1 MDPVSQGVLGALVS
15 QTSAQKSRLTK
26 SAIIGALAAMAP
38 DLDVFIRSSSDP
50 LLALEFHRHFTHSL
64 FFIPLGALLCSLVF
78 YPLLARRWQ
87 LSYRTTYLWCLLG
100 FATHA
105 LLDGCTSYGT
115 QLLWP
120 LSNQRF
126 AWDIVPIVDPLFTL
140 PLLLWV
146 FLACRRQSRR
156 WLGVGL
162 AWLCLY
168 IGLGYWQ
175 HQRAEQLAWQLAQER
190 GHEIIRL
197 EIKPSFANLVVWK
210 SIYETRDRFYVDAIK
225 PGWQKPLV
233 WPGDSIV
240 KLDVDRQL
248 PWLDKQ
254 SQQARDIE
262 RFSWFSAGY
271 LAIDPKDPSRV
282 VDVRYSMLP
291 HTISPLWGIKLSMN
305 AQRGEHVDYYVRRD
319 NPKQSTMKIFD
330 MMFE

>member
-15 QTSAQKSRLTK
+15 QSPAAKSALTK

-87 LSYRTTYLWCLLG
+87 LGYGTIYLWSLLG
-100 FATHA
+100 YSTHA

-120 LSNQRF
+120 LSDQRF

-146 FLACRRQSRR
+146 FLACKWQSRR
-156 WLGVGL
+156 WLGVGF

-190 GHEIIRL
+190 GHEVIRL

-271 LAIDPKDPSRV
+271 VAIDPQDPSRV

-319 NPKQSTMKIFD
+319 NPKQSTMRIFD